1 MQPLYIEPEI
11 GVPMPIKKGEPY
23 FDLRERIDGLFQT
36 AKALEAVG
44 ATWGEPDAI
53 DKEVAATLLMG
64 YAEEPEKVSK
74 QVTTQR
80 ASTLTTEAIIQ
91 TKAILDEFSHI
102 AVQSAVQIRNLITN
116 KLILETENKDARVRL
131 RALELLGKISDVG
144 LFVEKHQHEVVHKT
158 SDELRNALRE
168 KLSRLVSPDE
178 DIVDVEFTEEPINVD
193 AELGLNGL
201 E

>member
-144 LFVEKHQHEVVHKT
+144 LFTDKT
-158 SDELRNALRE
+158 EITMRHRPTAELEQLLRE
-168 KLSRLVSPDE
+168 RLTKVIDGDTYVRPPAEDPAQPLDVSTT
-178 DIVDVEFTEEPINVD
+178 DII
-193 AELGLNGL
+193 AR
-201 E
+201 